1 MRVRNFFNKVI
12 DISKKATKDHLGE
25 YGAVCAYYTFLSFIP
40 FIVLLLS
47 LIKYMNIEKGTLV
60 YIFEAILPS
69 ILKNSVLDI
78 IQAVYS
84 KSIEIVSI
92 SAIFILW
99 SASRIFY
106 ALNKGLAVIYD
117 KEEEEGY
124 IFLRIKG
131 VLGAI
136 IALILIISIL
146 LLLVFGN
153 VIESTIDEHF
163 EQFSDVF
170 EIILMF
176 KSVIA
181 ITVIFLVLLL
191 LYRFSPRYKG
201 MKWKQCL
208 PGALFST
215 VCWYF
220 ISYFFSIYVNI
231 STNFSVIYGSL
242 TTITLIMMW
251 LYTIFYVIL
260 LGAEINCYIQTFL
273 HA

>member
-1 MRVRNFFNKVI
+1 MKIKVLFNKIMCVFN
-12 DISKKATKDHLGE
+12 KANKDHVSE

-47 LIKYMNIEKGTLV
+47 LIKYMNIEREALI

-78 IQAVYS
+78 IQEVYS

-117 KEEEEGY
+117 REEEGY
-124 IFLRIKG
+124 IFFRMRG
-131 VLGAI
+131 VIGAI

-146 LLLVFGN
+146 LILVFGN
-153 VIESTIDEHF
+153 VIESTVNEYF
-163 EQFSDVF
+163 EQFSKIF

-181 ITVIFLVLLL
+181 ITVIFFVLTL

-201 MKWKQCL
+201 MKWKQCI
-208 PGALFST
+208 PGSLFST
-215 VCWYF
+215 ACWYF
-220 ISYFFSIYVNI
+220 ISYFFSIYVNV
-231 STNFSVIYGSL
+231 SSNFSVIYGSL

-251 LYTIFYVIL
+251 LYSIFYVIL
-260 LGAEINCYIQTFL
+260 LGAEINCYVQNKT
-273 HA
+273 